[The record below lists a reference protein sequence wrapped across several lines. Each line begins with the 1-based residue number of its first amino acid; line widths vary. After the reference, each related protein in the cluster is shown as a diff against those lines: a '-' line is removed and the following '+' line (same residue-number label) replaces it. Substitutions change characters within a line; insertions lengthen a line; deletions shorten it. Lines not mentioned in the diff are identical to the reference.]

1 MHRDRALYNVHIMS
15 LKKLVSKQKMM
26 NRVLVAVAPAA
37 DPSGVPHDE
46 LDGDDAFCRVVRV
59 QLGHA
64 QIEALA
70 GAVGTAGRRARRAAI
85 EHALLASAWSVA
97 RPGEPAALWRRVVQ
111 PIEPAM
117 DDVAPD
123 EQLLVLVA
131 GVRRAVAEA
140 AEAGDEEAKARM
152 AYARETVGEPG
163 REQIGRLL
171 ARARDATA

>member
-1 MHRDRALYNVHIMS
+1 M
-15 LKKLVSKQKMM
+15 
-26 NRVLVAVAPAA
+26 LVAVAPAA
-37 DPSGVPHDE
+37 DPGGVPRDE
-46 LDGDDAFCRVVRV
+46 LDDDDAFCRVVRV

-152 AYARETVGEPG
+152 AFARETFGEPG